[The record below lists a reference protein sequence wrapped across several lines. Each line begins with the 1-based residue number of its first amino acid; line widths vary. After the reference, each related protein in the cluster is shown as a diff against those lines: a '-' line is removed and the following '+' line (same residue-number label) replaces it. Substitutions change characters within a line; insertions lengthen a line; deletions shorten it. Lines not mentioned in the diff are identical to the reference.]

1 MAIDKLDGE
10 DASMRK
16 REESKLMGF
25 WVDNFIPYYKESG
38 KKNRFAVF
46 KGHQKMS

>member
-1 MAIDKLDGE
+1 MIQNKFKIQFERKILRTVAIDKLDGE

-25 WVDNFIPYYKESG
+25 WVDNFMP
-38 KKNRFAVF
+38 
-46 KGHQKMS
+46 